1 MLFNSLEFLVFF
13 LIFFSLYWG
22 VFKKS
27 LRFQNILLLVGS
39 YTFYGWWDYRFLILI
54 LLSTV
59 VDFFSAKL
67 ICSSKETNFKKKILA
82 FSILFNL
89 SILFFFKYYNF
100 FIDTFFEVFN
110 IDSFDSSFSLLNI
123 ILPVGIS
130 FYTFQ
135 TMSYTIDV
143 YNNKLK
149 PTNDIISFAVFVSF
163 FPQLVAGPIERAT
176 KFLPQIISKRTFN
189 YHIANAGLYL
199 ILIGFFKKL
208 VIADGIA
215 PSVDSIFSN
224 FERLNYINL
233 FIGSL
238 LFSFQIYCDFSG
250 YTDIARG
257 ISKLLGFELRL
268 NFNFP
273 YFASSI
279 SDFWRRWHISL
290 STWFRDYL
298 YIPLGGSRLS
308 FNRTLINIFIVFV
321 VSGLW
326 HGANLTFV
334 FWGFIHALMF
344 IPSFIIRKYYNAKK
358 LFIHPVIKS
367 LFIFLTVNFAW
378 IFFRSDTINNALLYC
393 KKIFFFDDGLN
404 YLSLSAMGAGSLSNL
419 IVSVFFILCLM
430 IYEILE
436 YNKRSLKPNISFIV
450 SIIIIILL
458 FGQFSD
464 EKSFIYFQF

>member
-13 LIFFSLYWG
+13 LIFFSIYWG
-22 VFKKS
+22 VFKESIK
-27 LRFQNILLLVGS
+27 LQNIFLLVGS

-54 LLSTV
+54 LLSTI

-67 ICSSKETNFKKKILA
+67 IYSTKKLGNRKKILA

-100 FIDTFFEVFN
+100 FIDTFFDMFS
-110 IDSFDSSFSLLNI
+110 IDSSDSSLVLLNI

-135 TMSYTIDV
+135 TMSYSIDV
-143 YNNKLK
+143 YNEKLQ
-149 PTNDIISFAVFVSF
+149 PTNDLISFAVFVSF

-189 YHIANAGLYL
+189 YQIANAGLYL

-208 VIADGIA
+208 VIADGVA
-215 PSVDSIFSN
+215 PTVDSIFSN

-308 FNRTLINIFIVFV
+308 LNRTLINIFIVFV

-326 HGANLTFV
+326 HGANLTFI
-334 FWGFIHALMF
+334 FWGFLHALMF
-344 IPSFIIRKYYNAKK
+344 IPSFLLRKYYDGNK
-358 LFIHPVIKS
+358 LNIHPVIKS
-367 LFIFLTVNFAW
+367 LFIFLAVNFAW
-378 IFFRSDTINNALLYC
+378 IFFRSDTINNALFYC
-393 KKIFFFDDGLN
+393 KKIFLFDEGLN
-404 YLSLSAMGAGSLSNL
+404 YLSLSVMGAGSLSNL
-419 IVSVFFILCLM
+419 IVSVFFILCLI
-430 IYEILE
+430 IYEIFE
-436 YNKRSLKPNISFIV
+436 YNKVKLRPNIGFVI
-450 SIIIIILL
+450 SITIIILL